1 MLAKS
6 CTGLFG
12 VRDLKMRM
20 PHTLLVLVIGCILPS
35 LGQDPGL
42 PSKQTG
48 EEQARKLWELAI
60 EAKGGRQR
68 LEQVQ
73 SFLETYGKK
82 HKVVTLYVFPDRYWR
97 WADERPS
104 PFGISVEMHN
114 LEKGLGYFIMKKDP
128 APQLWDDTQYAEE
141 RLLRA
146 QHMYFMETRWVRP
159 VPTEAKEGVRDG
171 KPVDV
176 IYARWDRWTVKYV
189 LDKTTHLP
197 LAFDFYSQP
206 EDEGAL
212 PRRFADY
219 VAVDGIQLP
228 SSVHYGGETPFIKQ
242 SYLIN
247 PRYNERL
254 FEQPPS
260 IKDGPDAWRPLPR

>member
-1 MLAKS
+1 
-6 CTGLFG
+6 
-12 VRDLKMRM
+12 
-20 PHTLLVLVIGCILPS
+20 
-35 LGQDPGL
+35 
-42 PSKQTG
+42 
-48 EEQARKLWELAI
+48 
-60 EAKGGRQR
+60 
-68 LEQVQ
+68 
-73 SFLETYGKK
+73 
-82 HKVVTLYVFPDRYWR
+82 
-97 WADERPS
+97 
-104 PFGISVEMHN
+104 
-114 LEKGLGYFIMKKDP
+114 
-128 APQLWDDTQYAEE
+128 
-141 RLLRA
+141 
-146 QHMYFMETRWVRP
+146 